1 VAFSVV
7 AGVTY
12 RIAIDGWSGL
22 SGSYVLNWRI

>member
-1 VAFSVV
+1 MSPKIVTKRMLRAV

-22 SGSYVLNWRI
+22 SG